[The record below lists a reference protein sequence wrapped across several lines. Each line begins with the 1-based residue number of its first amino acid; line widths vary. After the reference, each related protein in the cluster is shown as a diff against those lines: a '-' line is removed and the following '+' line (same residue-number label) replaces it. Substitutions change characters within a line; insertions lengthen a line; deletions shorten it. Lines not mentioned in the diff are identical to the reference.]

1 MIAAGAHTTHF
12 TIVDAQQNVAALTMT
27 LGDDFGSGFV
37 IPGCG
42 FFLNDSLRDFAV
54 DAKAANSLQP
64 GKRMASSMAPTII
77 LRGGRPFLALGS
89 SGGASIPSIVLQ
101 IFLDVGVFGSSIA
114 DAIAA
119 PRFDQQSQPE
129 DVAYELA
136 RAPDGLIA
144 QLHAMGHGVR
154 QQESL
159 GEVNAVLIETPR
171 MTAVADPRRGG
182 SAGAF

>member
-1 MIAAGAHTTHF
+1 
-12 TIVDAQQNVAALTMT
+12 MT

-101 IFLDVGVFGSSIA
+101 VFLEVGVFGSSIA

-171 MTAVADPRRGG
+171 ITAVADPRRGG